1 MFGIGTWET
10 YEKDVNC
17 LVLNLE
23 LRKVKRKQDHH
34 RWLSYEDITKYGGR
48 GGGAGEL
55 AGVSA
60 KR

>member
-48 GGGAGEL
+48 GGGGGAG
-55 AGVSA
+55 GG
-60 KR
+60 